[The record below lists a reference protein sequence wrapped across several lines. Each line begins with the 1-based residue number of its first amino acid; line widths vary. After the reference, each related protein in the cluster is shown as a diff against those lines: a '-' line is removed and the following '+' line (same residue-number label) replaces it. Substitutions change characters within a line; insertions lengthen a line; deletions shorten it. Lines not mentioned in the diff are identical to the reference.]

1 MTDLQTELETA
12 LDRETELALR
22 VKRLAAALYGAADYI
37 QDDSNPDS
45 VKYADE
51 LRAVAKR

>member
-1 MTDLQTELETA
+1 MADLQTELEAA

-22 VKRLAAALYGAADYI
+22 VKQLAAALHGAADYI

-45 VKYADE
+45 VAYANE
-51 LRAVAKR
+51 LRAVAK